1 MKKQPI
7 SQEVIRLRKE
17 IQKTFFSKNALMLI
31 ITVIIMILLALFN
44 LAVSYLLQVIIDI
57 IAEGNVK
64 GLIEICWWSLG
75 IFVLFVIV
83 FLVQRVTFS
92 RFMRRA
98 VMQYKNFAFSQ
109 IMKKSVQYI
118 SGDNSA
124 KYISMLTNDVLSIE
138 KNYVSKIFALIM
150 ESVTFVGAIIMM
162 IYYSPLL
169 TVAALALSSL
179 PIVASFLSGN
189 KLAQSEKIVAEKNEG
204 FVEVIKEMLSGFS
217 VIKSFKA
224 EKEIS
229 GLFREKNSEIES
241 AKYDRRMTEEL
252 INLLSQG
259 AGIIAQ
265 IGIFLFGAYLAITG
279 DQITPGI
286 VIVFMQLMYF
296 VTSPIGTVPPILA
309 NRKASIGL
317 MNRLAEAVYE
327 DVPQDGKMI
336 DKELKKGIRIQNL
349 SFSHDGTERTIEDI
363 NLEFEKGKR
372 YAIVGRS
379 GCGKSTLL
387 NLLMRGYDKYDGQI
401 LFDDDELQTISLDS
415 LYDLTSIIQQNVFIF
430 NSSIKDNITM
440 FREFDREKVQRAI
453 EIAGLSDLIRERG
466 FDTICGENGI
476 NLSGGERQ
484 RISIARCLLRET
496 PVILVDEAT
505 AALDSVTSSAILSSI
520 LSIDGITEIV
530 VTHYLD
536 EILLKHF
543 DGIIVMSAGRI
554 VEVGKFDELIQKQGL
569 FCSLLKLSEE
579 MDL

>member
-1 MKKQPI
+1 
-7 SQEVIRLRKE
+7 
-17 IQKTFFSKNALMLI
+17 
-31 ITVIIMILLALFN
+31 MILLALFN

-64 GLIEICWWSLG
+64 GLIEIGWWSLG

-317 MNRLAEAVYE
+317 MNRLAEA
-327 DVPQDGKMI
+327 GK
-336 DKELKKGIRIQNL
+336 
-349 SFSHDGTERTIEDI
+349 TE
-363 NLEFEKGKR
+363 KR
-372 YAIVGRS
+372 S
-379 GCGKSTLL
+379 TKS
-387 NLLMRGYDKYDGQI
+387 
-401 LFDDDELQTISLDS
+401 
-415 LYDLTSIIQQNVFIF
+415 
-430 NSSIKDNITM
+430 
-440 FREFDREKVQRAI
+440 
-453 EIAGLSDLIRERG
+453 
-466 FDTICGENGI
+466 
-476 NLSGGERQ
+476 
-484 RISIARCLLRET
+484 
-496 PVILVDEAT
+496 
-505 AALDSVTSSAILSSI
+505 
-520 LSIDGITEIV
+520 
-530 VTHYLD
+530 
-536 EILLKHF
+536 
-543 DGIIVMSAGRI
+543 
-554 VEVGKFDELIQKQGL
+554 
-569 FCSLLKLSEE
+569 
-579 MDL
+579 

>member
-57 IAEGNVK
+57 IAEGNIK
-64 GLIEICWWSLG
+64 GLIEIGWWSLG

-252 INLLSQG
+252 INLLSEG

-265 IGIFLFGAYLAITG
+265 IGIFLFGAFLAITG

-286 VIVFMQLMYF
+286 VIVFMQLMYY

-317 MNRLAEAVYE
+317 MNRLAEAVHE
-327 DVPQDGKMI
+327 EIPQGGKTI
-336 DKELKKGIRIQNL
+336 DKELNKGIRIQNL
-349 SFSHDGTERTIEDI
+349 SFSHDGTERTLEDI
-363 NLEFEKGKR
+363 TLKFERGKR

-401 LFDDDELQTISLDS
+401 FFDDDELQTISLDS

-430 NSSIKDNITM
+430 NSTIMDNITM
-440 FREFDREKVQRAI
+440 FREFDREKVQRAVDV
-453 EIAGLSDLIRERG
+453 AGLSDLIRERG
-466 FDTICGENGI
+466 VDTICGENGI

-484 RISIARCLLRET
+484 RISIARCILRGT
-496 PVILVDEAT
+496 PVMLVDEAT
-505 AALDSVTSSAILSSI
+505 AALDSVTSSAVLSSI
-520 LSIDGITEIV
+520 LNIEGITEIV

-536 EILLKHF
+536 ESLLKRF
-543 DGIIVMSAGRI
+543 DDIIVMSAGRI
-554 VEVGKFDELIQKQGL
+554 VEVGKFDELIRKQGL
-569 FCSLLKLSEE
+569 FSSLLKLSEE

>member
-1 MKKQPI
+1 VKKQPI

-57 IAEGNVK
+57 IAEGNIK
-64 GLIEICWWSLG
+64 GLIEIGWWSLG

-92 RFMRRA
+92 GFMRRA

-252 INLLSQG
+252 INLLSEG

-265 IGIFLFGAYLAITG
+265 IGIFLFGAFLAITG

-286 VIVFMQLMYF
+286 VIVFMQLMYY

-317 MNRLAEAVYE
+317 MNRLAEAVHE
-327 DVPQDGKMI
+327 EIPQGGKTI
-336 DKELKKGIRIQNL
+336 DKELNKGIRIQNL
-349 SFSHDGTERTIEDI
+349 SFSHDGTERTLEDI
-363 NLEFEKGKR
+363 TLKFERGKR

-401 LFDDDELQTISLDS
+401 FFDDDELQTISLDS

-430 NSSIKDNITM
+430 NSTIMDNITM
-440 FREFDREKVQRAI
+440 FREFDREKVQRAVDV
-453 EIAGLSDLIRERG
+453 AGLSDLIRERG
-466 FDTICGENGI
+466 VDTICGENGI

-484 RISIARCLLRET
+484 RISIARCILRGT
-496 PVILVDEAT
+496 PVMLVDEAT
-505 AALDSVTSSAILSSI
+505 AALDSVTSSAVLSSI
-520 LSIDGITEIV
+520 LNIEGITEIV

-536 EILLKHF
+536 ESLLKRF
-543 DGIIVMSAGRI
+543 DDIIVMSAGRI
-554 VEVGKFDELIQKQGL
+554 VEVGKFDELIRKQGL
-569 FCSLLKLSEE
+569 FSSLLKLSEE

>member
-1 MKKQPI
+1 MKQQPF

-17 IQKTFFSKNALMLI
+17 MQKTFFSKNALMLI

-57 IAEGNVK
+57 IAEGNIK
-64 GLIEICWWSLG
+64 GLIEIGWWSLG

-317 MNRLAEAVYE
+317 MNRLAEAVHE
-327 DVPQDGKMI
+327 EVRQDGKTI

-349 SFSHDGTERTIEDI
+349 SFSHDGTERTLEDI
-363 NLEFEKGKR
+363 NLEFGKGKR

-401 LFDDDELQTISLDS
+401 LVDDDELQTISLDS

-484 RISIARCLLRET
+484 RISIARCILRET
-496 PVILVDEAT
+496 PVMLVDEAT

-520 LSIDGITEIV
+520 LNIDGITEIV

-536 EILLKHF
+536 DSLLKRF
-543 DGIIVMSAGRI
+543 DDIIVMSGGRI
-554 VEVGKFDELIQKQGL
+554 VEVGKFDELMGKQGL
-569 FCSLLKLSEE
+569 FCSLLKLSEDI
-579 MDL
+579 DL